1 LAIPAKNNK
10 SMKKGFYILGLVL
23 FLVSCST
30 YRKVQVI
37 KDALSINDSTN
48 AALLAKKPK
57 VDSAAIIK
65 GILNK
70 IDLAKI
76 DFTTM
81 NAKFK
86 VDYETLKNADNYIVN
101 VSIQKDKAIYITVRG
116 AMGVIGLKAL
126 INKDSVVLIYP
137 LSKKVE
143 RKPLSYLQEVIKIP
157 FTYAT
162 VEDLVVGN
170 PIFMNATNIISY
182 KNNNGKL
189 QVGLM
194 GAIFKNLI
202 ILNEDNTKILHLK
215 LDDVDI
221 NQHRTCD
228 ISYSDHTNYGKF
240 QFPQYRD
247 ISIAA
252 NNKLEIH
259 MEVKEFGFDEPLKYT
274 FAIPKAGKRK

>member
-1 LAIPAKNNK
+1 
-10 SMKKGFYILGLVL
+10 MKKGFYILGFVL
-23 FLVSCST
+23 FLASCST
-30 YRKVQVI
+30 YKKVQVI
-37 KDALSINDSTN
+37 KDALSKADSTN
-48 AALLAKKPK
+48 AALLSKKPK

-70 IDLAKI
+70 IELAKI

-101 VSIQKDKAIYITVRG
+101 VSIQKNKAIYLTVRG
-116 AMGVIGLKAL
+116 AMGVIGLKTL

-143 RKPLSYLQEVIKIP
+143 LKPLSYLQEVLKIP

-162 VEDLVVGN
+162 VEDLVIGN
-170 PIFMNATNIISY
+170 PIFMNNTNIVSY

-189 QVGLM
+189 QVGLI
-194 GAIFKNLI
+194 GALFKNLI

-215 LDDVDI
+215 LDDVDV

-228 ISYSDHTNYGKF
+228 ISYSDHTSYGKF

-259 MEVKEFGFDEPLKYT
+259 MEVKEFAFDEPLKYT
-274 FAIPKAGKRK
+274 FAIPKLGKRK

>member
-1 LAIPAKNNK
+1 
-10 SMKKGFYILGLVL
+10 MKKYFYILGLVL
-23 FLVSCST
+23 LMASCST
-30 YRKVQVI
+30 FRKVQVI
-37 KDALSINDSTN
+37 KDALSKNDSTT
-48 AALLAKKPK
+48 LDLVPQKPK
-57 VDSAAIIK
+57 IDSTAIIK
-65 GILNK
+65 GILNS
-70 IDLAKI
+70 IELAKI

-101 VSIQKDKAIYITVRG
+101 VSIQKNKEIYLTVRG

-126 INKDSVVLIYP
+126 INKDSVILIYP

-143 RKPLSYLQEVIKIP
+143 RKPLSYLQEVLKIP
-157 FTYAT
+157 LTYAT
-162 VEDLVVGN
+162 IEDLVIGN
-170 PIFMNATNIISY
+170 PIFMNYTSIVSY
-182 KNNNGKL
+182 KNNNEKL
-189 QVGLM
+189 QIGLM
-194 GAIFKNLI
+194 GALFKSLI
-202 ILNEDNTKILHLK
+202 ILNEHNTKVLLLK

-228 ISYSDHTNYGKF
+228 ITYADHTRYGKF

-274 FAIPKAGKRK
+274 FAIPKDGKRK

>member
-1 LAIPAKNNK
+1 
-10 SMKKGFYILGLVL
+10 MKKSFFILGFIL
-23 FLVSCST
+23 FLASCST

-37 KDALSINDSTN
+37 KDALSKSDSTH
-48 AALLAKKPK
+48 AELISSKPK

-65 GILNK
+65 EILNQFD
-70 IDLAKI
+70 IAKI

-101 VSIQKDKAIYITVRG
+101 VSIQKNKEIYLTVRG

-143 RKPLSYLQEVIKIP
+143 HKPLSYLQEVLKIP
-157 FTYAT
+157 LTYAT
-162 VEDLVVGN
+162 IEDLVVGN
-170 PIFMNATNIISY
+170 PIFMNNTNIVSY
-182 KNNNGKL
+182 KSNNGKL
-189 QVGLM
+189 QIGLM
-194 GAIFKNLI
+194 GTLFKNLI
-202 ILNEDNTKILHLK
+202 ILNEDNTKILLLK

-228 ISYSDHTNYGKF
+228 ISYADHTRYGKF

-247 ISIAA
+247 ISISA

-259 MEVKEFGFDEPLKYT
+259 MEVKEFSFDEPLKYT
-274 FAIPKAGKRK
+274 FAVPKLGKRK

>member
-1 LAIPAKNNK
+1 
-10 SMKKGFYILGLVL
+10 MKKSFYILGLVL

-37 KDALSINDSTN
+37 KDALSKSDSTN
-48 AALLAKKPK
+48 VEFGSKKPK

-65 GILNK
+65 DILTK

-101 VSIQKDKAIYITVRG
+101 VSIQKNKEIYLTVRG

-143 RKPLSYLQEVIKIP
+143 RKPLSYLQEVLKIP
-157 FTYAT
+157 LTYST
-162 VEDLVVGN
+162 VEDLVIGN
-170 PIFMNATNIISY
+170 PIFMNYTSIVSY
-182 KNNNGKL
+182 KNNNEKL
-189 QVGLM
+189 QIGLM
-194 GAIFKNLI
+194 GTLFKSLI
-202 ILNEDNTKILHLK
+202 ILNEDNTKILLLK
-215 LDDVDI
+215 LDDADI

-228 ISYSDHTNYGKF
+228 ISYSDHTSYGKF

-274 FAIPKAGKRK
+274 FAIPKEGKRK

>member
-1 LAIPAKNNK
+1 
-10 SMKKGFYILGLVL
+10 MKKGFYILGLIL
-23 FLVSCST
+23 LLASCST

-37 KDALSINDSTN
+37 KDALSKTDSAN
-48 AALLAKKPK
+48 AALVSQKPK

-70 IDLAKI
+70 IELAKI

-101 VSIQKDKAIYITVRG
+101 ASIQKDKAIYLTVRG
-116 AMGVIGLKAL
+116 ALGVIGLKAL

-143 RKPLSYLQEVIKIP
+143 HKPLSYLQEVIKIP
-157 FTYAT
+157 FTYTT
-162 VEDLVVGN
+162 VQDLVIGN
-170 PIFMNATNIISY
+170 PIFMDNTNIISY
-182 KNNNGKL
+182 KTSNGKL
-189 QVGLM
+189 QVGLT
-194 GAIFKNLI
+194 GALFKSLI
-202 ILNEDNTKILHLK
+202 ILSEDNAKVLNLK
-215 LDDVDI
+215 LDDIDI
-221 NQHRTCD
+221 NQHRTCE
-228 ISYSDHTNYGKF
+228 IFYSNHTIYGKF
-240 QFPQYRD
+240 QFPQNRA

-252 NNKLEIH
+252 SNKLEIH

-274 FAIPKAGKRK
+274 FAIPKPGKRK